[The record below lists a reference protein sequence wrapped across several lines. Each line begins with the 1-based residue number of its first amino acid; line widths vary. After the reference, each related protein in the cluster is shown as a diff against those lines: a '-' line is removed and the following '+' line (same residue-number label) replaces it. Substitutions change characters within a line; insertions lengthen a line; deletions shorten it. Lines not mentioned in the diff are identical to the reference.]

1 MKAYELS
8 FMRLLRFGRSVMLMN
23 MQEDG
28 YVSDE
33 DVYEDIVNGHCSIRQ
48 ADKAV
53 LVLEEPLQKGMS
65 WKDCSWIPKEKIVGD
80 ELI

>member
-48 ADKAV
+48 AYKAV
-53 LVLEEPLQKGMS
+53 LVLEEPLHVS
-65 WKDCSWIPKEKIVGD
+65 WMPKEKIVGD